1 MKINEILG
9 TLEGVSTNEAVEE
22 VEETLEE
29 GAVRQVRRYGN
40 KMKMQYRCQG
50 GEKDGKLV
58 SKPSECGIR
67 KNPGRVR
74 AGQKSA
80 RIKKGQR
87 VRKTAF
93 TKKKTL
99 SQILVRRNKALK
111 NAAGQKDKNLRKDNP
126 DTVKATG
133 TKGSE

>member
-1 MKINEILG
+1 MLINEILG
-9 TLEGVSTNEAVEE
+9 LVESVSTKKVLDESEE
-22 VEETLEE
+22 ILEE

-67 KNPGRVR
+67 KNPSRVR
-74 AGQKSA
+74 AGQKSS
-80 RIKKGQR
+80 RIKKGER

-93 TKKKTL
+93 TKRKTL

-111 NAAGQKDKNLRKDNP
+111 GDTAKKATQDNP
-126 DTVKATG
+126 KTNSDNIKS
-133 TKGSE
+133 KGSE

>member
-58 SKPSECGIR
+58 SKPSECGMR
-67 KNPGRVR
+67 KNPSRVR
-74 AGQKSA
+74 AGQKSS
-80 RIKKGQR
+80 RLKKGER

-93 TKKKTL
+93 TKRKTL

-111 NAAGQKDKNLRKDNP
+111 NAAGDKSNNTRKENP

-133 TKGSE
+133 TKGTE